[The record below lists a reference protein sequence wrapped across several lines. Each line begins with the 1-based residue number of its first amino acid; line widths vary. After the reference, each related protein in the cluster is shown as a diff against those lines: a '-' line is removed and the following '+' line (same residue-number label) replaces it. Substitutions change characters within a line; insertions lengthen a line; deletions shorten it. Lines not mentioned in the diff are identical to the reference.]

1 MSTPSNTMRPLLAG
15 SVPASTAMNVDLPA
29 PFGPMRPVILPRGTS
44 SDTPSTARIPSK
56 WRFTS
61 SAASIGCSGIG
72 SAFIDTTRL
81 GANAFGPE
89 PQESE
94 DEQSDQDPLE
104 RRDQVGRSDVHACEE
119 SRHLLEPDRNEQG
132 AEDGADVVAATADDD
147 GREQDDRLRIE
158 PGRRRPHLQEADQDR
173 ARQSSDRA
181 ADDEHRQL
189 QSHRVLAEGGGGQLV
204 VAHRAERAAERG
216 ADDPRRDEPHDGH
229 ANG

>member
-72 SAFIDTTRL
+72 STFVDATRL
-81 GANAFGPE
+81 GANALGPE

-104 RRDQVGRSDVHACEE
+104 RRDQVGRSDVHAWEE
-119 SRHLLEPDRNEQG
+119 SRHLLEPDRYEPR
-132 AEDGADVVAATADDD
+132 AEERADVVAATPDD
-147 GREQDDRLRIE
+147 GLREQAARLRV
-158 PGRRRPHLQEADQDR
+158 H
-173 ARQSSDRA
+173 ARGS
-181 ADDEHRQL
+181 
-189 QSHRVLAEGGGGQLV
+189 
-204 VAHRAERAAERG
+204 
-216 ADDPRRDEPHDGH
+216 
-229 ANG
+229 